1 MLGRVRKLMIRS
13 ALVVMGLSS
22 IAYAQPSPSGPVFCP
37 FLDPFFDFLLT
48 PIFVDLFV
56 PGLGRDN

>member
-1 MLGRVRKLMIRS
+1 MLGRIRKLMIRS

-22 IAYAQPSPSGPVFCP
+22 IAYAQPSPSGPVYCP
-37 FLDPFFDFLLT
+37 GLYPFFDFLLT

>member
-1 MLGRVRKLMIRS
+1 MLVRTRKLMIRC

-22 IAYAQPSPSGPVFCP
+22 VAHAQPSPSGPVFCP
-37 FLDPFFDFLLT
+37 FLDPFYDFLLT